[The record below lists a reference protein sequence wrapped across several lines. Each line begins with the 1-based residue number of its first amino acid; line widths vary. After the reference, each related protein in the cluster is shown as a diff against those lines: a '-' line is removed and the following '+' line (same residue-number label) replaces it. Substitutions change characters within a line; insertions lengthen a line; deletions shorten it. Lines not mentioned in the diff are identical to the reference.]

1 MSLSNQGVFFFFSV
15 TKSSWAEFLKTDT
28 SHRTPALLQGLHVP
42 HLPRKWSFPD
52 TVSLLEIWKAN
63 LISGHHFLWLRTF
76 HFLFFSASPLC
87 VKEERLNATVTVRL
101 DKYSSVPTVVL
112 MENAEPVLFQS
123 IGMKVTCEHYSL
135 STDFQMQYVAVDQR
149 MFPCLSLDKLF
160 PVSNVLS
167 AKWNVRLKQVY

>member
-15 TKSSWAEFLKTDT
+15 TKSSWAEFPKTDT
-28 SHRTPALLQGLHVP
+28 SHRTPAPATGTACPTPAKKVKFSWHCFTVRNLESQ
-42 HLPRKWSFPD
+42 PD
-52 TVSLLEIWKAN
+52 FWTS
-63 LISGHHFLWLRTF
+63 FLWLRTF